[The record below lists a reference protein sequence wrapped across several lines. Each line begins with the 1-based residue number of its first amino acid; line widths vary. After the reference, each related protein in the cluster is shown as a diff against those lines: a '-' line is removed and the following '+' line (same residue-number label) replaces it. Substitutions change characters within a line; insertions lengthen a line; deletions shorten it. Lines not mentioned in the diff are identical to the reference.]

1 MSNDAK
7 RSVSSLRLAERD
19 HNDVVYEKLL
29 DAAPDAVIVVEES
42 GRIVLANIQTE
53 RLFGYHRDQLIGEEM
68 EILVPERFRAS
79 HPAHR
84 ARFFAAPKVRPMGSG
99 LDLFGRKSDGSEF
112 PIEISLSPLH
122 SEEGLLISAS
132 IRDISDRK
140 QVEHKIRRTQEHL
153 L

>member
-1 MSNDAK
+1 MSVDTK
-7 RSVSSLRLAERD
+7 SPGSFLRLGERGQ
-19 HNDVVYEKLL
+19 NNVVYEKLL

-42 GRIVLANIQTE
+42 GRIVFANIQTE
-53 RLFGYHRDQLIGEEM
+53 RLFGYHRDQLIGEEL

-84 ARFFAAPKVRPMGSG
+84 TLFFAAPKVRPMGSG

-122 SEEGLLISAS
+122 SEEGFLISAS
-132 IRDISDRK
+132 IRDVSDRK
-140 QVEHKIRRTQEHL
+140 QSEQKIRCVE
-153 L
+153 